1 MVSKETDSKEVFVK
15 KLVIAVAMV
24 ALLLSGAVAQEK
36 VTLNVLHYIDATQAG
51 YDVDQGIWAKF
62 AKDNPDINL
71 VKEELFN
78 EPFHQKMQ
86 VYIASG
92 NLPDVFFMWPSGRSA
107 LIHENKLAKDLT
119 RLLGKEYLSGF
130 VPAAVDPKAQAG
142 GYVAELPQSITYTTT
157 MYVNKKLLADNGF
170 GLPETYADLKKMV
183 IKLRAKGIQV
193 LSIPNL
199 DKWPMQS
206 CLFST
211 VSGRMVGDKFIDDV
225 KAGKA
230 KFTDKAFVD
239 ALGFIDTMY
248 KDGVIVREG
257 NQVGYGE
264 GPAAFAAGKAAII
277 VDGDWRVGAY
287 ITDKASGVALIPPK
301 TQESDFVLMNFPAI
315 PGEKNPGVVSAIA
328 GVGYGVSA
336 SLPAGS
342 AKEKAAVRLMKYL
355 YSKDVQTLRYEAG
368 SYIPTL
374 KGVKSSKVEPLTTK
388 LAGYYET
395 IPATSYV
402 LDGVLDPSVYN
413 VLNDGLQAIG
423 LGTSTPAAVAADM
436 QKAMDAWRAK
446 K

>member
-1 MVSKETDSKEVFVK
+1 MK
-15 KLVIAVAMV
+15 KLLIALMMIAVV
-24 ALLLSGAVAQEK
+24 ASGLMAQDK
-36 VTLNVLHYIDATQAG
+36 VTLNVFYYIDATQAG
-51 YDVDQGIWAKF
+51 YDIDQGIWAKF
-62 AKDNPDINL
+62 VKDNPDINL

-86 VYIASG
+86 AYIASG

-119 RLLGKEYLSGF
+119 KLLGKDYLAGF
-130 VPAAVDPKAQAG
+130 VPAAIDPAAQAG
-142 GYVAELPQSITYTTT
+142 NYVAELPQSITYTTT
-157 MYVNKKLLADNGF
+157 MYVNRKLLADNGF
-170 GLPETYADLKKMV
+170 ALPETYADLKKMV
-183 IKLRAKGIQV
+183 PKLKLKGIQV
-193 LSIPNL
+193 MSIPDL

-211 VSGRMVGDKFIDDV
+211 VSGRLLGDKFIDDV

-239 ALGFIDTMY
+239 ALAFVETMY
-248 KDGVIVREG
+248 KDGVLAKEG

-264 GPAAFAAGKAAII
+264 GPASFAAGKAAII

-287 ITDKASGVALIPPK
+287 ITDKASGVALIPPRA
-301 TQESDFVLMNFPAI
+301 QESDFVLMNFPAI
-315 PGEKNPGVVSAIA
+315 PGEKNPGIVSAIA
-328 GVGYGVSA
+328 GVGYGISA
-336 SLPAGS
+336 SLPSGS
-342 AKEKAAVRLMKYL
+342 AREKAAVRLVKYL
-355 YSKDVQTLRYEAG
+355 YSREVQTLRYETGAF
-368 SYIPTL
+368 IPTL

-388 LAGYYET
+388 LVGYYEE
-395 IPATSYV
+395 IPKTSYV
-402 LDGVLDPSVYN
+402 LDGVLDPSVFN

-423 LGTSTPAAVAADM
+423 LGTTSPAAVAADM